1 VRYEVFI
8 LNELHMPLQAAFNG
22 LLKVLAEHRRT

>member
-8 LNELHMPLQAAFNG
+8 LNELHVPLQAAFDG
-22 LLKVLAEHRRT
+22 LLRMLAEHRRM